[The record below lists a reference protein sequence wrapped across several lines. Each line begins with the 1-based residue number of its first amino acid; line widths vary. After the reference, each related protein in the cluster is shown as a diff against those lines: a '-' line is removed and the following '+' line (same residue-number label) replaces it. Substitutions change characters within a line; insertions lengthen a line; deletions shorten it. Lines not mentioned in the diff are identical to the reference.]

1 MNLISHHSSTM
12 KLGDGVRILSII
24 RLSLSFQTVMFHP
37 SSKTLPFLESPA
49 LRFYHLLW
57 CHSSHSGVT
66 PGFSLWPQSFPV
78 MSSNPHHGSLKDPF
92 DFTPEIPKRIEAAV
106 KQSKKQKTKLSRWAQ
121 SSSCSSRAGFRPKTE
136 WMATYLCHVQG

>member
-1 MNLISHHSSTM
+1 MNLISHHPSTM
-12 KLGDGVRILSII
+12 KLGDVVGILSII

-37 SSKTLPFLESPA
+37 SSKTLPFLESPT

-57 CHSSHSGVT
+57 CHSSLLT

-78 MSSNPHHGSLKDPF
+78 MSPNPHHGSLKDPF

-106 KQSKKQKTKLSRWAQ
+106 KQSKTKQKPKLSRWAQ
-121 SSSCSSRAGFRPKTE
+121 SSSCASRPGFRPKTE
-136 WMATYLCHVQG
+136 WMATYLCHGQG